1 MVNLKFK
8 VYGLNP
14 MITHAFIINI
24 DYYVAWGVLE
34 GYLRDEEGNK
44 IILDG
49 MMGMGE
55 DKRLLI

>member
-1 MVNLKFK
+1 
-8 VYGLNP
+8 

-44 IILDG
+44 IVLDG

>member
-8 VYGLNP
+8 VYGINT

-44 IILDG
+44 IVLDG

>member
-1 MVNLKFK
+1 
-8 VYGLNP
+8 
-14 MITHAFIINI
+14 MITHAIVINI
-24 DYYVAWGVLE
+24 DYYVVWGVLE

-44 IILDG
+44 YILDG